1 MLDLLVTSLNKRPLT
16 LRLYPDSVLLRKCE
30 PVESFTTELDCLMH
44 DMLDFMKDHN
54 GIGLAAPQVGIGLR
68 AVVAEI
74 EGRPIM
80 LANPEIVN
88 RTETL
93 DRKEEGC
100 LSLPGNSYD
109 VERNWFIEVKAKT
122 TSSGRLHFEAEGLF
136 ARVLQHEIDHLDGIL
151 ICDKSGGCENT
162 VTLYR
167 ENPNAHI

>member
-1 MLDLLVTSLNKRPLT
+1 MDDIFLSDLSKRPFQ
-16 LRLYPDSVLLRKCE
+16 LRLYPDAVLRCKSE
-30 PVESFTTELDCLMH
+30 RVISFTTELDGFMFA
-44 DMLDFMKDHN
+44 MLAFMKENN
-54 GIGLAAPQVGIGLR
+54 GIGLASPQVGIGLR

-88 RTETL
+88 RTDAL

-122 TSSGRLHFEAEGLF
+122 TSGGRLHFEAEGLF

-151 ICDKSGGCENT
+151 ICDKSGECENS
-162 VTLYR
+162 VLPNR
-167 ENPNAHI
+167 ETPNAHV